1 MAYIDGAVVVGR
13 SYGNPG
19 NSTMYKE
26 SHGVM
31 TSKTDRFH
39 VKNVTFYNFGNT

>member
-19 NSTMYKE
+19 NSVIIKI
-26 SHGVM
+26 
-31 TSKTDRFH
+31 KIIKLLWKIINNLLDH
-39 VKNVTFYNFGNT
+39 V